1 MRCAAFS
8 FGMVLGVQLA
18 VPPVSVAADLE
29 TIQARG
35 YLVVAVRDG
44 WRPLGYRD
52 ESGNLVGLE
61 IDIARQLADVILDDP
76 NAVVF
81 EVVPNR
87 DRLQA
92 VLEDRVDVAIAGVT
106 LTPDRMRL
114 VRFSPPYYLDGTGI
128 LVPGGDEVP
137 ELADLR
143 LSRIGLLQGSSAISS
158 LRYVL
163 PLADLVPLGSYQE
176 AYAGLNGGQLDA
188 FAGDISVLIGWQQE
202 YPGYRLVP
210 EALSADPLAIVMP
223 KGNQYDDLHRLVYDA
238 VDTWHDQGWLED
250 RATYWGLP

>member
-1 MRCAAFS
+1 MQRLVSVWCWGCS
-8 FGMVLGVQLA
+8 WLC
-18 VPPVSVAADLE
+18 PPVSVAADLE

-210 EALSADPLAIVMP
+210 EAFVGGPP
-223 KGNQYDDLHRLVYDA
+223 GHCDA
-238 VDTWHDQGWLED
+238 QRESV
-250 RATYWGLP
+250 

>member
-1 MRCAAFS
+1 
-8 FGMVLGVQLA
+8 
-18 VPPVSVAADLE
+18 
-29 TIQARG
+29 
-35 YLVVAVRDG
+35 
-44 WRPLGYRD
+44 
-52 ESGNLVGLE
+52 
-61 IDIARQLADVILDDP
+61 
-76 NAVVF
+76 
-81 EVVPNR
+81 
-87 DRLQA
+87 
-92 VLEDRVDVAIAGVT
+92 
-106 LTPDRMRL
+106 MRL